1 MLSILL
7 LFITLKKQNL
17 RKSGIAVQLLF
28 LFIIIAIPFLK
39 RPESIN
45 PEKVSF
51 TNGTVLSVEQ
61 YRYSSK
67 VSVVN
72 KKKNKCAVFVPSDI
86 LINPGD
92 TYVFSGKFSK
102 IDSSRTDL
110 FAENFDLVYYYNDND
125 IIIKRLPS
133 YRIRL
138 KKRIECT
145 IYNLYKPQTASV
157 IKALLLGN
165 QNSVSKETIRNFTRA
180 GTLHLLAAS
189 GLHVGIAGAL
199 PLFILPFIFRNRKAV
214 ISGGAIFI
222 LLFLLITDMPVSL
235 VRASVMFFFSAF
247 FMILDRKNI
256 SVNSLFLSGLA
267 IGIYSPKEIYSLG
280 FQLSFLATL
289 GIITFYDYFKAIFSN
304 LKLLSSSLSMT
315 FAAQVFIFPLIVL
328 KLNQI
333 NFTGILSNII
343 LVPYYSFLLIVSGVS
358 VIASFLFT
366 NSAKLLSIPVEFLTD
381 YSIRIVNS
389 LSSLN
394 GHFQTTN
401 YKTVLIIL
409 FILPLIPFFLKKVK
423 LHKIIPIIII
433 LISQLSMFIIL
444 SSQKVRKYENG
455 GICGSVTILRE
466 KDIYRLKGTFNEK
479 NTPELADEFIFN
491 DYGNVSVEIDNNNP
505 ENLYYCRIFMNK
517 VKTSEF
523 HSEYPSFSGPFLK
536 ILSLCE
542 NDAIKICIK
551 RQNNI
556 LDNSAESVKFLT
568 MREGRKNARTW
579 AQREKH

>member
-1 MLSILL
+1 LLSILL
-7 LFITLKKQNL
+7 LIITLKKQNL
-17 RKSGIAVQLLF
+17 CKSGIAVQLLF
-28 LFIIIAIPFLK
+28 LFIIIAIPFL
-39 RPESIN
+39 RLPESIN
-45 PEKVSF
+45 PETVSF
-51 TNGTVLSVEQ
+51 KNGIVLSIEK

-72 KKKNKCAVFVPSDI
+72 EKKNKCAVFAPSDI
-86 LINPGD
+86 SINPGD
-92 TYVFSGKFSK
+92 TYLFTGKFSK
-102 IDSSRTDL
+102 IESSRTDL
-110 FAENFDLVYYYNDND
+110 FTENFDLLYYYNDND

-138 KKRIECT
+138 KKRIENT
-145 IYNLYKPQTASV
+145 ILAIYKPQTASV

-165 QNSVSKETIRNFTRA
+165 QNDVSKETIRSFTRA

-247 FMILDRKNI
+247 FMMLDRKNI
-256 SVNSLFLSGLA
+256 SINSLFLSGLA
-267 IGIYSPKEIYSLG
+267 IGIFSPKEIYSLG

-289 GIITFYDYFKAIFSN
+289 GIIIFYDYFKTIFSN

-343 LVPYYSFLLIVSGVS
+343 LVPYYSFLLIASGVS

-366 NSAKLLSIPVEFLTD
+366 YSGKLLSIPVEYLTD

-394 GHFQTTN
+394 GHFRTN
-401 YKTVLIIL
+401 NYQIILITL
-409 FILPLIPFFLKKVK
+409 FILPLIPFFFKKVK

-444 SSQKVRKYENG
+444 SSQKVKKYENG
-455 GICGSVTILRE
+455 GDCGSITIQRE
-466 KDIYRLKGTFNEK
+466 NDIYKLKGIFNEE
-479 NTPELADEFIFN
+479 NISELTDEFIFN
-491 DYGNVSVEIDNNNP
+491 DYGYVSVEIDNNSS

-523 HSEYPSFSGPFLK
+523 HSEYASFSDAFLK
-536 ILSLCE
+536 ILTLCE
-542 NDAIKICIK
+542 KDGIKICIK

>member
-1 MLSILL
+1 L

-17 RKSGIAVQLLF
+17 CKSGIAVQLFF
-28 LFIIIAIPFLK
+28 LFIVISIPFLN

-45 PEKVSF
+45 LETVSF
-51 TNGTVLSVEQ
+51 KNGIVLSVEQ

-72 KKKNKCAVFVPSDI
+72 EKKNKCVVFVPSDI

-110 FAENFDLVYYYNDND
+110 FAENFDLLYYYNDND
-125 IIIKRLPS
+125 IVIKRLPS

-138 KKRIECT
+138 KKRIEKT
-145 IYNLYKPQTASV
+145 IQALYRPQTAPV

-165 QNSVSKETIRNFTRA
+165 QNDVSKETIRSFTRA

-199 PLFILPFIFRNRKAV
+199 PLFLLPFIFRNRKAV
-214 ISGGAIFI
+214 IAGGAIFI

-256 SVNSLFLSGLA
+256 SINSLFLSGLA
-267 IGIYSPKEIYSLG
+267 IGIFSPKELYSLG

-289 GIITFYDYFKAIFSN
+289 GIIIFYDYFKTIFSN
-304 LKLLSSSLSMT
+304 LKLFSSSLSMT
-315 FAAQVFIFPLIVL
+315 FAAQAFIFPLIVL

-343 LVPYYSFLLIVSGVS
+343 LVPYYSFLLIASGVS

-366 NSAKLLSIPVEFLTD
+366 NSGKLLSMPVEYLTD

-394 GHFQTTN
+394 GHFRTN
-401 YKTVLIIL
+401 NYPIILITL
-409 FILPLIPFFLKKVK
+409 FILPLVPFFFKKIK
-423 LHKIIPIIII
+423 LHKILPII
-433 LISQLSMFIIL
+433 LILTSQLSMFIIL
-444 SSQKVRKYENG
+444 YSQKVRKYENG
-455 GICGSVTILRE
+455 GVCGSVTILHE
-466 KDIYRLKGTFNEK
+466 NNIYRLKGSFNED
-479 NTPELADEFIFN
+479 NTSELTDEFIFN
-491 DYGNVSVEIDNNNP
+491 DYGNVSVEIDNNSS

-523 HSEYPSFSGPFLK
+523 HSEYASFSDAFLK

-542 NDAIKICIK
+542 KDGIKICIK